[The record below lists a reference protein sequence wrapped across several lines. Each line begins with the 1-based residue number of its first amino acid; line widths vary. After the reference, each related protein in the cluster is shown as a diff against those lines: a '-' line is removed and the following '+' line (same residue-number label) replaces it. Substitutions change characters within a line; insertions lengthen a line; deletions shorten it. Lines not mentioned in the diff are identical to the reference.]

1 MWREIEGF
9 DGRYAVSD
17 QGEIRVVRSSKVSH
31 IGRILKQRPGQY
43 GYLQVDLWDGE
54 KFIRVRA
61 HREVAKAFLGDPGEG
76 YVVCHNNG
84 DKLDN
89 RRENLRWDTQSS
101 NNRDMLLHGTHHNR
115 NKTHCKQGH
124 EFTEENTYWQKGK
137 EGNARRRFCRACG
150 REATRRYQSRKRAEA

>member
-1 MWREIEGF
+1 MWREIDGF
-9 DGRYAVSD
+9 DGRYAVSGR
-17 QGEIRVVRSSKVSH
+17 GEIRVVRSSKVSH

-43 GYLQVDLWDGE
+43 GYLQVDLWNGE
-54 KFIRVRA
+54 KYVKVRV
-61 HREVAKAFLGDPGEG
+61 HREVAKAFLGDPGDG

-124 EFTEENTYWQKGK
+124 EFTAENTQWLKGK
-137 EGNARRRFCRACG
+137 SGNARRRRCRTCLSA
-150 REATRRYQSRKRAEA
+150 AMRRYQARKRTEA